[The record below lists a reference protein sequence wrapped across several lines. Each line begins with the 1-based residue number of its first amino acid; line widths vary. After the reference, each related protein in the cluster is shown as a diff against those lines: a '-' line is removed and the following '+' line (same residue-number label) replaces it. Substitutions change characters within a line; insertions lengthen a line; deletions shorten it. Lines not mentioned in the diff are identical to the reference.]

1 MQKLLEFLVEQ
12 ITGLPAGK
20 AGKKVAI
27 EKTESGGME
36 VYTIK
41 PPKDL
46 MGILIGK
53 GGRTIRAIRALA
65 RTRAIVDDK
74 QSLSSIKNISV
85 QLEESD

>member
-12 ITGLPAGK
+12 ITGLPASK

-27 EKTESGGME
+27 KKTDSDGLE

-41 PPKDL
+41 SPKES
-46 MGILIGK
+46 MGLLIGK

-65 RTRAIVDDK
+65 RTRAIVDQK
-74 QSLSSIKNISV
+74 SISV
-85 QLEESD
+85 QLEEEAS

>member
-1 MQKLLEFLVEQ
+1 MQELLEFLVEQ
-12 ITGLPAGK
+12 ITG
-20 AGKKVAI
+20 KKMPI
-27 EKTESGGME
+27 EKTDTDGLE

-65 RTRAIVDDK
+65 RTRAIVDQK
-74 QSLSSIKNISV
+74 SISV
-85 QLEESD
+85 QLEEESA

>member
-1 MQKLLEFLVEQ
+1 MQKLLKFLVEQ
-12 ITGLPAGK
+12 ITA
-20 AGKKVAI
+20 KKVAI

-41 PPKDL
+41 SPKDL

-65 RTRAIVDDK
+65 RTRAIVDNK
-74 QSLSSIKNISV
+74 SISV
-85 QLEESD
+85 QLEEESA